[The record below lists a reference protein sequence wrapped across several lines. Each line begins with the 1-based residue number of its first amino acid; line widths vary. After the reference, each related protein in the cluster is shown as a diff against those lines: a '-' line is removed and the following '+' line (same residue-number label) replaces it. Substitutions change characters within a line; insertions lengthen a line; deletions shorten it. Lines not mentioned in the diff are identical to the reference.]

1 MSAEAVDSMVT
12 SLGGPTAAVPAP
24 AGAEDAPPPPGRPIV
39 FGPPERALVG
49 FYHPPQT
56 APALA
61 LTVVLC
67 NPLGF
72 EAMSAH
78 RAYRHLAERLAARGF
93 PALRF
98 DYEGTGDS
106 AGRLDEPGRVR
117 AWIESIKA
125 AVSEARARSGSNA
138 IALFGVRLGATLA
151 MAAASELADVQALIL
166 WAPVVTGRVH
176 VRELHAF
183 RLLKKVRAGNRA
195 APARSDGGAEVGGFV
210 FGRETLDDLSGI
222 DLLAMVGGADG
233 KALWKRALILSRGER
248 PAADE
253 TRLTEG
259 MRARGVE
266 VGLLPESG
274 YAKMI
279 RDDPYE
285 TVVPAAGLDAIVDW
299 LHREPYP
306 GRRGGDAAGGGP
318 AAFPVVS
325 GEGKSPLHETPLLF
339 GPEKRLMGVLT
350 EPPEPLDRRHPVFIF
365 LNVGANHHVGPHRM
379 NVALSR
385 ELASLGYP
393 AFRMDAAGLGDSP
406 AAPNSRENR
415 IYTKDAI
422 ADVRSAMVLLRE
434 MRRMDRFVLVGVCS
448 GAYLA
453 YHTAIEDTRV
463 VGQVLL
469 SPFAF
474 EWKEGD
480 SVAVKPRKTYRS
492 TRAYARALLDRQ
504 VWLRMLKGDVEARG
518 IAGVVLERVRTEIQ
532 GALASAR
539 ARLEGKQSENTVL
552 RAFRAMSTRG
562 VETLVILSFDDSGVD
577 MIQTYLG
584 ADARKMRGRRH
595 FEMEIIEGLDHAF
608 QSLESQQVL
617 RDKLTR
623 YAKTRFA

>member
-1 MSAEAVDSMVT
+1 MSV
-12 SLGGPTAAVPAP
+12 
-24 AGAEDAPPPPGRPIV
+24 
-39 FGPPERALVG
+39 
-49 FYHPPQT
+49 
-56 APALA
+56 
-61 LTVVLC
+61 
-67 NPLGF
+67 
-72 EAMSAH
+72 H

-98 DYEGTGDS
+98 DHDGTGDS
-106 AGRLDEPGRVR
+106 AGRFDDPGRVR
-117 AWIESIKA
+117 AWTESIKA

-138 IALFGVRLGATLA
+138 VALFGVRLGATLA
-151 MAAASELADVQALIL
+151 VAAASEIADVQALIL
-166 WAPVVTGRVH
+166 WAPIVSGRVH

-210 FGRETLDDLSGI
+210 FGRETLADLSGI
-222 DLLAMVGGADG
+222 DLLAMVGGAGG
-233 KALWKRALILSRGER
+233 KAPCKGALILSRSER

-253 TRLTEG
+253 TRLAEG

-279 RDDPYE
+279 RDDPYD

-299 LHREPYP
+299 LDRERYP
-306 GRRGGDAAGGGP
+306 ERRGGGAP
-318 AAFPVVS
+318 
-325 GEGKSPLHETPLLF
+325 GEGRASFQLVAGDGKPHLTETPLLF
-339 GPEKRLMGVLT
+339 GQEKRLIGVLT

-365 LNVGANHHVGPHRM
+365 LNVGANHHVGPHNM
-379 NVALSR
+379 NVTLSR

-406 AAPNSRENR
+406 AARGSRENR

-422 ADVRSAMVLLRE
+422 ADVRSAMALLRE
-434 MRRMDRFVLVGVCS
+434 MRKMERFVLVGVCS

-453 YHTAIEDTRV
+453 YHAAVEDVRV

-492 TRAYARALLDRQ
+492 NRAYARALLDRQ
-504 VWLRMLKGDVEARG
+504 VWLRILRGDVEARG
-518 IAGVVLERVRTEIQ
+518 IAGVVLERVRKELE
-532 GALASAR
+532 AAAASAR
-539 ARLEGKQSENTVL
+539 ARLQGKQSENHVL
-552 RAFRAMSTRG
+552 RAFRAMSARG
-562 VETLVILSFDDSGVD
+562 VETLVILSFDDGGVD

-584 ADARKMRGRRH
+584 ADGRKMRGRKH

-617 RDKLTR
+617 ADKLTR
-623 YAKTRFA
+623 YARARFA